1 MAAMWQQLH
10 GVMGLW
16 LLLAVGL
23 ALLSGVLRSARF
35 KGWLGERLVRRW
47 LAQGLDPQH
56 YHALHDLTLR
66 LHDGST
72 TQIDHVVVSVH
83 GVFVLETKH
92 LQGWIFGA
100 ERQQEWTQTFY
111 RHRVRF
117 QNPLRQ
123 NWRHLKALETL
134 LDVPLAHLHSVVVLT
149 GTAQFKTAMPAQVVQ
164 GAAVV
169 PYVRSFNAQLL
180 APEAVQRIL
189 QQLDAQR
196 LAPTHAT
203 HRAHVAQLRQRHAP
217 ARGGVARFHS
227 RFGDRACNGNGAC
240 GGPAAT
246 TPAGG
251 RGGGR
256 HPRADGAGAAPG
268 ASTHNAAG
276 RRPLPAL
283 CGAPGGPQR
292 VARRRG
298 LAALLALPALSRV
311 PPHAAAHGAGLAAGG
326 MRALSACWI

>member
-66 LHDGST
+66 LPDGST

-100 ERQQEWTQTFY
+100 ERQQDWTQTFY

-196 LAPTHAT
+196 LAPTRAT
-203 HRAHVAQLRQRHAP
+203 HRAHVAQLRQRHARP
-217 ARGGVARFHS
+217 E
-227 RFGDRACNGNGAC
+227 
-240 GGPAAT
+240 GPALAPVPATTTAPAPAAALQPPRGRTAAMVEAT
-246 TPAGG
+246 TPGWTEPVL
-251 RGGGR
+251 
-256 HPRADGAGAAPG
+256 HPDPAPTMPEAAPSCPRCAAPLVARSVSRDDGAWLHFWRCQRFPECRHMQPRTAQVL
-268 ASTHNAAG
+268 
-276 RRPLPAL
+276 PLEE
-283 CGAPGGPQR
+283 
-292 VARRRG
+292 
-298 LAALLALPALSRV
+298 
-311 PPHAAAHGAGLAAGG
+311 
-326 MRALSACWI
+326 

>member
-66 LHDGST
+66 LPDGST

-149 GTAQFKTAMPAQVVQ
+149 GTAQFKTAMPPQVVQ

-196 LAPTHAT
+196 LAPTRAT
-203 HRAHVAQLRQRHAP
+203 HRAHVAHLRQRHARAEGASP
-217 ARGGVARFHS
+217 ASTRVLATVPATPTPTPPAAAAAAAPRPPRPLADAVEAAIPRRTEPVLHPEPVPTTPQAAAPCPRCAAPLVARSVS
-227 RFGDRACNGNGAC
+227 RD
-240 GGPAAT
+240 
-246 TPAGG
+246 
-251 RGGGR
+251 
-256 HPRADGAGAAPG
+256 DGAWLHFWRCQRFPECRHMQPRTAQVL
-268 ASTHNAAG
+268 
-276 RRPLPAL
+276 PLEE
-283 CGAPGGPQR
+283 
-292 VARRRG
+292 
-298 LAALLALPALSRV
+298 
-311 PPHAAAHGAGLAAGG
+311 
-326 MRALSACWI
+326 

>member
-66 LHDGST
+66 LPDGST

-100 ERQQEWTQTFY
+100 ERQQHWTQTFY

-123 NWRHLKALETL
+123 NWRHLKALEML

-196 LAPTHAT
+196 LAPTRAT
-203 HRAHVAQLRQRHAP
+203 HRAHVAHLRQRHARAEGASP
-217 ARGGVARFHS
+217 ASTPVPATVPATATATAPEVALRSSRPLADAVEATIPGRTEPVLHPEPVPTTPQATEPCPRCAAPLVARSVS
-227 RFGDRACNGNGAC
+227 RD
-240 GGPAAT
+240 
-246 TPAGG
+246 
-251 RGGGR
+251 
-256 HPRADGAGAAPG
+256 DGAWLHFWRCQRFPECR
-268 ASTHNAAG
+268 HM
-276 RRPLPAL
+276 LPRTA
-283 CGAPGGPQR
+283 
-292 VARRRG
+292 
-298 LAALLALPALSRV
+298 
-311 PPHAAAHGAGLAAGG
+311 
-326 MRALSACWI
+326 

>member
-66 LHDGST
+66 LPDGST

-100 ERQQEWTQTFY
+100 ERQKEWTQTFY

-123 NWRHLKALETL
+123 NLRHLKALETL

-149 GTAQFKTAMPAQVVQ
+149 GTAQFKTAMPPQVVQ

-180 APEAVQRIL
+180 EPEAVQRIL

-196 LAPTHAT
+196 LAPTRAT
-203 HRAHVAQLRQRHAP
+203 HRAHVAHLRQRHARP
-217 ARGGVARFHS
+217 E
-227 RFGDRACNGNGAC
+227 
-240 GGPAAT
+240 GPALAPVPAT
-246 TPAGG
+246 TTAPAPAAALQPPRG
-251 RGGGR
+251 RTAAMVEATTA
-256 HPRADGAGAAPG
+256 RADGAGAAPG
-268 ASTHNAAG
+268 AAPHDAAG
-276 RRPLPAL
+276 RGPLPAL

-292 VARRRG
+292 VA
-298 LAALLALPALSRV
+298 
-311 PPHAAAHGAGLAAGG
+311 
-326 MRALSACWI
+326 

>member
-66 LHDGST
+66 LPDGST

-100 ERQQEWTQTFY
+100 ERQKEWTQTFY

-217 ARGGVARFHS
+217 AAAPQPPRS
-227 RFGDRACNGNGAC
+227 RTQAMVE
-240 GGPAAT
+240 AT
-246 TPAGG
+246 TPG
-251 RGGGR
+251 RTEPVL
-256 HPRADGAGAAPG
+256 HPDLAPTMPEAAPPCPRC
-268 ASTHNAAG
+268 AA
-276 RRPLPAL
+276 PL
-283 CGAPGGPQR
+283 
-292 VARRRG
+292 VARS
-298 LAALLALPALSRV
+298 LSRD
-311 PPHAAAHGAGLAAGG
+311 GG
-326 MRALSACWI
+326 DPLYFWRCQRFPECRHMQPRTAQVLPMEE

>member
-66 LHDGST
+66 LPDGST

-100 ERQQEWTQTFY
+100 ERQKDWTQTFY

-117 QNPLRQ
+117 KNPLRQ

-196 LAPTHAT
+196 LAPTRAT
-203 HRAHVAQLRQRHAP
+203 HRAHVAHLRQRHARPEGASP
-217 ARGGVARFHS
+217 ASTPVPATVPATATATATATAPAVAPRPPRPLADTVEAAIPGRTEPVLHPEPVPTTPQAAAPCPRCAAPLVARSVS
-227 RFGDRACNGNGAC
+227 RD
-240 GGPAAT
+240 
-246 TPAGG
+246 
-251 RGGGR
+251 
-256 HPRADGAGAAPG
+256 DGAWLHFWRCQRFPECRHMQPRTAQVL
-268 ASTHNAAG
+268 
-276 RRPLPAL
+276 PL
-283 CGAPGGPQR
+283 QE
-292 VARRRG
+292 
-298 LAALLALPALSRV
+298 
-311 PPHAAAHGAGLAAGG
+311 
-326 MRALSACWI
+326 

>member
-66 LHDGST
+66 LPDGST

-100 ERQQEWTQTFY
+100 ERQKEWTQTFY

-196 LAPTHAT
+196 LAPTRAT
-203 HRAHVAQLRQRHAP
+203 HRAHVAHLRQRHA
-217 ARGGVARFHS
+217 
-227 RFGDRACNGNGAC
+227 RAE
-240 GGPAAT
+240 
-246 TPAGG
+246 
-251 RGGGR
+251 
-256 HPRADGAGAAPG
+256 G
-268 ASTHNAAG
+268 AS
-276 RRPLPAL
+276 PASTPVP
-283 CGAPGGPQR
+283 ATVP
-292 VARRRG
+292 ATA
-298 LAALLALPALSRV
+298 LA
-311 PPHAAAHGAGLAAGG
+311 HAAAPRPPRPLADAVEAAIPGRTEPVLHPEPVPTTPQATEPCPRCAAPLVARSVSRDDGAWLHFWRCQRFPECRHMQPRTAQV
-326 MRALSACWI
+326 LPLEE

>member
-66 LHDGST
+66 LPDGST

-100 ERQQEWTQTFY
+100 ERQKDWTQTFY

-134 LDVPLAHLHSVVVLT
+134 LGVPLAHLHSVVVLT

-196 LAPTHAT
+196 LAPTRAT
-203 HRAHVAQLRQRHAP
+203 HRAHVAHLRQRHVRAEGASPASTPVLATVPATATATAP
-217 ARGGVARFHS
+217 EVALRSSRPLADAVEAAIPGRTEPVLHPEPQPTTPQATAPCPRCAAPLVARSVS
-227 RFGDRACNGNGAC
+227 RDDGAWLHFWRC
-240 GGPAAT
+240 QRFPEC
-246 TPAGG
+246 
-251 RGGGR
+251 R
-256 HPRADGAGAAPG
+256 HMQPRAAQVL
-268 ASTHNAAG
+268 
-276 RRPLPAL
+276 PLEE
-283 CGAPGGPQR
+283 
-292 VARRRG
+292 
-298 LAALLALPALSRV
+298 
-311 PPHAAAHGAGLAAGG
+311 
-326 MRALSACWI
+326 

>member
-10 GVMGLW
+10 SVMGLW
-16 LLLAVGL
+16 LLLAVAL

-66 LHDGST
+66 LPDGST

-92 LQGWIFGA
+92 LQGWIFGT
-100 ERQQEWTQTFY
+100 QQQPQWTQTIF

-117 QNPLRQ
+117 QNPLHQ

-134 LDVPLAHLHSVVVLT
+134 LGVPLAHLHSVVVLT

-169 PYVRSFNAQLL
+169 SYVRSFSDRLL
-180 APEAVQRIL
+180 APEEVRRIL
-189 QQLDAQR
+189 QQLGAQR
-196 LAPTHAT
+196 LAPIRTT
-203 HRAHVAQLRQRHAP
+203 HRAHVAHLRQRHARP
-217 ARGGVARFHS
+217 EAASPVTA
-227 RFGDRACNGNGAC
+227 
-240 GGPAAT
+240 PAAQVE
-246 TPAGG
+246 A
-251 RGGGR
+251 
-256 HPRADGAGAAPG
+256 AAPG
-268 ASTHNAAG
+268 RTEPVLHPDPPPTTPEATAACP
-276 RRPLPAL
+276 RCAAPL
-283 CGAPGGPQR
+283 
-292 VARRRG
+292 VARSVSRDDGVWLHFWRCQRFPECRYMQPRTV
-298 LAALLALPALSRV
+298 AALPV
-311 PPHAAAHGAGLAAGG
+311 QE
-326 MRALSACWI
+326 

>member
-47 LAQGLDPQH
+47 LAQGLDPQR

-66 LHDGST
+66 LPDGST

-100 ERQQEWTQTFY
+100 ERQNEWTQTFY

-149 GTAQFKTAMPAQVVQ
+149 GTAQFKTAMPPQVVQ

-196 LAPTHAT
+196 LAPTRAT
-203 HRAHVAQLRQRHAP
+203 HRAHVAHLRQRHVRAEGASPASTRVLATVPATATATAP
-217 ARGGVARFHS
+217 EVALRSSRPLADAVEATIPGRTEPVLHPEPPPTTPQAAAPCPRCAAPLVARSVS
-227 RFGDRACNGNGAC
+227 RD
-240 GGPAAT
+240 
-246 TPAGG
+246 
-251 RGGGR
+251 
-256 HPRADGAGAAPG
+256 DGALLHFWRCQRFPECRHMQPRTAQVF
-268 ASTHNAAG
+268 
-276 RRPLPAL
+276 PLEE
-283 CGAPGGPQR
+283 
-292 VARRRG
+292 
-298 LAALLALPALSRV
+298 
-311 PPHAAAHGAGLAAGG
+311 
-326 MRALSACWI
+326 

>member
-83 GVFVLETKH
+83 GVFVLESKH

-100 ERQQEWTQTFY
+100 ERQQNWTQTFY

-196 LAPTHAT
+196 LAPTRAT
-203 HRAHVAQLRQRHAP
+203 HRAHVAHLRQRHARAEGASP
-217 ARGGVARFHS
+217 ASTPGPATVPATATATAPEVALRSSRPLADAVEATIPGRTEPVLHPEPPPTTPQAAAPCPRCAAPLVARSVS
-227 RFGDRACNGNGAC
+227 RD
-240 GGPAAT
+240 
-246 TPAGG
+246 
-251 RGGGR
+251 
-256 HPRADGAGAAPG
+256 DGAWLHFWRCQRFPECRHMQPRTAQVL
-268 ASTHNAAG
+268 
-276 RRPLPAL
+276 PLEE
-283 CGAPGGPQR
+283 
-292 VARRRG
+292 
-298 LAALLALPALSRV
+298 
-311 PPHAAAHGAGLAAGG
+311 
-326 MRALSACWI
+326 